1 MPTPTRDRLIEAAL
15 RTLAEEGIAGTSA
28 RAIARTADV
37 NQALVFYH
45 FGTVEALLAEASI
58 VVSTRRAQEYARRL
72 ADVATFG
79 ELSAAA
85 RALHAE
91 ERANGNLAVLTQLL
105 AGARTH
111 PALVPA
117 VQGNFTRL
125 AAEVE
130 RVLDRLLAG
139 SPIEEV
145 VEAAPLARSVAAAF
159 LGIELLDA
167 LSAEGDPGLFAALDT
182 LTGLA
187 DAVAGI
193 TTVER
198 ALVRRRLR
206 TLQERRPPAP

>member
-130 RVLDRLLAG
+130 RV
-139 SPIEEV
+139 